1 MNESYTWM
9 RPELVRVENKGGA
22 VMTEQTF
29 QTKLAELETQI
40 DSLPAE
46 QQAHLKAMLEETRCR
61 HQEIRQSIAAATDAL
76 DDWRIAMKY
85 RIFDAEARLR
95 EARR

>member
-1 MNESYTWM
+1 
-9 RPELVRVENKGGA
+9 
-22 VMTEQTF
+22 MTEEMF
-29 QTKLAELETQI
+29 ETKLAELETQI
-40 DSLPAE
+40 GSMPAE
-46 QQAHLKAMLEETRCR
+46 LQARLKLLLEETRRR
-61 HQEIRQSIAAATDAL
+61 HLEIRQSIAAASDAL